1 MAWWLQ
7 GLVSLGC
14 ALPGGCHRDSPS
26 QVLVT
31 LWPYM
36 VLWGGLDLK
45 GFTGGGRDLI
55 RDKLTGT

>member
-31 LWPYM
+31 LYPWGDSWG
-36 VLWGGLDLK
+36 VLGPKRLCRRW
-45 GFTGGGRDLI
+45 TGPDSL
-55 RDKLTGT
+55 

>member
-31 LWPYM
+31 LYR
-36 VLWGGLDLK
+36 GGIHGECLDLK
-45 GFTGGGRDLI
+45 GFAGGGRDLI
-55 RDKLTGT
+55 RYKLTGT